1 MDADERLRRRREQY
15 RRRRDR
21 ETPEDELFIQLVGS
35 IVVCTAINTSVI
47 RLAPRCCLHLSSM
60 VRLLQCSWIR
70 QLVISHPMV
79 TLVCKSCQN
88 KLIVPDAVSY
98 HDNLVLELKGP
109 SEVTMTWIGESGLG
123 FGL

>member
-1 MDADERLRRRREQY
+1 M
-15 RRRRDR
+15 
-21 ETPEDELFIQLVGS
+21 
-35 IVVCTAINTSVI
+35 CTCDICTV
-47 RLAPRCCLHLSSM
+47 
-60 VRLLQCSWIR
+60 Q
-70 QLVISHPMV
+70 V

-123 FGL
+123 KLVGVSVIFFFDQFTSHLVILHSNG